1 MSWRRKVRPDFYA
14 HTVHEPFTNGAQEY
28 GFVRKFL
35 NPIDMLTGTGYI
47 PSFKWRVEQ
56 HPQVYASLAV
66 PPSWIGGVP
75 AGSPQWQTQLF
86 NQDFTVI
93 DE

>member
-1 MSWRRKVRPDFYA
+1 MWHRVVSPDFYT
-14 HTVHEPFTNGAQEY
+14 HTVHQPFTNGAQEY

-35 NPIDMLTGTGYI
+35 DPLFMLTGTGYI
-47 PSFKWRVEQ
+47 PRQVWMCEQ
-56 HPQVYASLAV
+56 SPQVYASLAV

-86 NQDFTVI
+86 NSDFSVV